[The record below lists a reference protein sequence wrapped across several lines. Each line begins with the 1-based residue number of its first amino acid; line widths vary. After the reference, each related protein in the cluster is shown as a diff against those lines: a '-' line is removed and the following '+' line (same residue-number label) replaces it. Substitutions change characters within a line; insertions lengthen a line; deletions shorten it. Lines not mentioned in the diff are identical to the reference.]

1 MSAPVRVRYAPSP
14 TGYLHVGGLR
24 TALYDYLLA
33 RRHGGQWILRIED
46 TDRTRHVEG
55 AEEAMMAALRWCGL
69 QWDEGPD
76 CGGPYGPYRQSER
89 LPLYRDAADR
99 LLDAGH
105 AYRCFCTPAR
115 LDEMRRTAQAEGRD
129 ERYDRKCQHLPPA
142 EAAERAAAGEAHTV
156 RLLVPSGETLIL
168 DDLVRGRVEFQS
180 DIVDDQVLLKS
191 DGFPTYHLAVV
202 VDDHHM
208 RITHALRG
216 EEWLSSA
223 PKHLL
228 LYRYLG
234 YPLPRF
240 AHLPLILNPDR
251 TKLSKRQ
258 GDVAVED
265 YRDRGFFPE
274 ALVNFVAFL
283 GWNPGDEREIFTVEE
298 LSQAFS
304 LERVNKAGAVFDQ
317 EKLRW
322 FNQQYLMRRPAER
335 LLDELRPQV
344 AARGWSGH
352 SDDYLRGIIELM
364 RERAIFVSEIL
375 EKAGWFFEE
384 PSAYD
389 EATLKKRWKPESPAL
404 LQAARATL
412 AAVEPFAHDPLEA
425 AARALVEERGQ
436 KLGDLVHPLRLACT
450 GCGAGPG
457 LFELMALLGRET
469 CLRRIDRALAVLAP
483 PAS

>member
-24 TALYDYLLA
+24 TALYDCLLV
-33 RRHGGQWILRIED
+33 RRHGGAWILRIED
-46 TDRTRHVEG
+46 TDRTRHVPG

-69 QWDEGPD
+69 EWDEGPD
-76 CGGPYGPYRQSER
+76 RGGPYGPYRQSER
-89 LPLYRDAADR
+89 LPLYREAADR
-99 LLDAGH
+99 LLAQGN

-115 LDEMRRTAQAEGRD
+115 LDAMRKAAQADGRD
-129 ERYDRKCQHLPPA
+129 ERYDRACLGLPPDEVA
-142 EAAERAAAGEAHTV
+142 RRVASGEPHTV
-156 RLLVPSGETLIL
+156 RLLVPSGETLVL
-168 DDLVRGRVEFQS
+168 DDLVRGRVEFRS
-180 DIVDDQVLLKS
+180 DVVDDQVLLKS

-223 PKHLL
+223 PKHLM

-283 GWNPGDEREIFTVEE
+283 GWNPGDEREIFSLDE
-298 LSQAFS
+298 LAAEFS
-304 LERVNKAGAVFDQ
+304 LDRVNKAGAVFDQ

-335 LLDELRPQV
+335 LLEELRPRV
-344 AARGWSGH
+344 EARGWGGR
-352 SDDYLRGIIELM
+352 SDAYLLGVIELM
-364 RERAIFVSEIL
+364 RERAVFVSEVL
-375 EKAGWFFEE
+375 DKAAWFFEDPTE
-384 PSAYD
+384 YE
-389 EATLKKRWKPESPAL
+389 EATVKKRWKPESRAL
-404 LQAARATL
+404 LLEARGAL
-412 AAVEPFAHDPLEA
+412 AAAEPFAHDALEA
-425 AARALVEERGQ
+425 AARGFVEERGQ

-457 LFELMALLGRET
+457 LFELMELLGRET
-469 CLRRIDRALAVLAP
+469 CLRRIDRALERL
-483 PAS
+483 S